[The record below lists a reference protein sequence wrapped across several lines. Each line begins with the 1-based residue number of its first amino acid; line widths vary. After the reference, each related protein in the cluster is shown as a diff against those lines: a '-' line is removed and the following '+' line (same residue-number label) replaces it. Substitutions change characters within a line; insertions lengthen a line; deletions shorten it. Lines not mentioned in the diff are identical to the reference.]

1 MIQLM
6 KKREAKLLET
16 SQAES
21 NSLEFE
27 SQFKEYWAYVY
38 RILKKLVGDP
48 AEAEDLALET
58 FLRLYQ
64 RSPIKDD
71 GFQLGG
77 WLYRVATNLGLRS
90 IRSFKRRERYEIEAG
105 RFALEEAPETR
116 PAELHAQAEEQD
128 LARRALAKMNE
139 RRSQLLILRY
149 SGLSYKEIADI
160 LWAFT
165 HVHWTAA
172 GESRTRIR
180 SVLSGACPGG
190 SMKEHL
196 TDGKLRAS
204 LDGELD
210 ESLLRHLDA
219 CAECR
224 GHLNQLKQS
233 HLRVASWLSFLAP
246 GSEPVPSVQFAWSR
260 FTEQYLKQKE
270 ISMLRKCFAFPVV
283 RAAAIAVL
291 AFALLMTIPTT
302 RALAGELLNLFRVQ
316 QVAVMPIELHRAG
329 EHDRQRSPRQS
340 VERIGLGFPL
350 W

>member
-1 MIQLM
+1 MNPLF
-6 KKREAKLLET
+6 R
-16 SQAES
+16 
-21 NSLEFE
+21 
-27 SQFKEYWAYVY
+27 EYWAYVY
-38 RILKKLVGDP
+38 RILKRLVGDP

-64 RSPIKDD
+64 RSSVKED

-128 LARRALAKMNE
+128 LARQALAKMNE
-139 RRSQLLILRY
+139 RQVAVVDPALFGTVLQGNRRHP
-149 SGLSYKEIADI
+149 
-160 LWAFT
+160 WAFT
-165 HVHWTAA
+165 HIHWTAA

-196 TDGKLRAS
+196 TEGELRAS

-224 GHLNQLKQS
+224 GHLNQLKQT
-233 HLRVASWLSFLAP
+233 HLRVASRLSFLAP
-246 GSEPVPSVQFAWSR
+246 GTEPVPSVHFAWSR

-270 ISMLRKCFAFPVV
+270 ISMLRKWFAFPVV

-291 AFALLMTIPTT
+291 ALALLMAIPHH
-302 RALAGELLNLFRVQ
+302 AC
-316 QVAVMPIELHRAG
+316 
-329 EHDRQRSPRQS
+329 PR
-340 VERIGLGFPL
+340 R
-350 W
+350 